1 MFKCRSPTKILG
13 LSVDGNIFQ
22 HYIQYPL
29 LHNIVS
35 RAGPGQAA
43 LPQLH
48 DGEQEQRRPL
58 QPGDQPAEVREEQ
71 EAEAAEGEDQAACGH
86 CSAPCTTY
94 GPSCRCRGR
103 QVRGCGQEL
112 VPPFQVYVCH
122 HGHLHTERGRGAGQ
136 VSTPSN

>member
-86 CSAPCTTY
+86 CSAPCTTHC
-94 GPSCRCRGR
+94 PSCRCRGR
-103 QVRGCGQEL
+103 QVQAVR
-112 VPPFQVYVCH
+112 P
-122 HGHLHTERGRGAGQ
+122 GAGAPLPG
-136 VSTPSN
+136 VCLPPRPPAHGAGAGGGAGEYLF